1 MANLKELRTRI
12 ASVKTTMQVTSAMK
26 MVSAAKLRKAQNA
39 ITQLRPFAD
48 NIFQMLV
55 SLISENTDF
64 ENPLMENRNIENVLL
79 IPISSNRGLCGAFN
93 SNVEKMTFQ
102 AVADYKLQNINAYIF
117 AIGKKIYESSSKKS
131 FSVNQF
137 DIEIFEKINYDY
149 CQDLSQQILKDFLS
163 KKYDK
168 VEFIYHKFKSAGSFQ
183 LIKEQYLPLIFPSA
197 EKSKVSIDYILE
209 PNYNQLIEKLL
220 PTALTI
226 KFNQVV
232 FDSIAS
238 EHGARMTAMHQAT
251 ENAKELIS
259 ELTLN
264 YNKARQ
270 AAITKEIIEI
280 VSGAEALKG

>member
-48 NIFQMLV
+48 NVFQILV
-55 SLISENTDF
+55 NLLSEFKDI
-64 ENPLMENRNIENVLL
+64 ENPIIENRNIEKVLL
-79 IPISSNRGLCGAFN
+79 IPVSSNRGLCGAFN
-93 SNVEKMTFQ
+93 SNVEKLTFQ
-102 AVADYKLQNINAYIF
+102 TIAQYNNQNIDTQIF
-117 AIGKKIYESSSKKS
+117 AIGKKIYEISSKKNYS
-131 FSVNQF
+131 IKNFEY
-137 DIEIFEKINYDY
+137 EIFEKINYQY
-149 CQDLSQQILKDFLS
+149 CQQLSKQILNDYLS
-163 KKYDK
+163 KKFDK
-168 VEFIYHKFKSAGSFQ
+168 VEFIYHKFKSAGSFT
-183 LIKEQYLPLIFPSA
+183 LTKEQYLPLNLNTNISA
-197 EKSKVSIDYILE
+197 KNTTDYILE
-209 PNYNQLIEKLL
+209 PNYKELIERLL
-220 PTALTI
+220 PTALAI
-226 KFNQVV
+226 KFNQVI

-238 EHGARMTAMHQAT
+238 EHRARMTAVHQAT

-280 VSGAEALKG
+280 VSGAEKLKG